1 MQKPRLLLVTLS
13 HFCVDS
19 YATLLAPL
27 LPLLRA
33 NLELSLAQ
41 TGFLGTI
48 VSICNISQPLM
59 GIWADR
65 MARRWLVVGGL
76 ALATIFAPLM
86 GIATNYLSLV
96 GILAMGGIGVAAFHP
111 QVFSLAGELSAPH
124 RSFGL
129 ALFIF
134 GGTLGLGLAPLWA
147 PTYTNYFG
155 LEALPYV
162 SIPGLLFLLLLL
174 RFIPLDNP
182 NFADGQSNAQ
192 WRNLGDQAGPLCL
205 ITAIVILRSVTG
217 LGFGVFL
224 ALLAQERGL
233 SLVDGGIPLG
243 IYNIAGVVGALAVGY
258 LADRIDPKPLVWGS
272 LLLSVPPL
280 YAFIFANGALV
291 SNVLLFVGGGLLM
304 SSNSIMITLAQELS
318 PENSGLASSLPLG
331 FSWGLASLTLPVIG
345 YFGDQI
351 GVAETLKYL
360 ALLPILT
367 AGLAFFLPSR
377 PSAED
382 AT

>member
-1 MQKPRLLLVTLS
+1 MQKIRLFLITLS

-19 YATLLAPL
+19 YATLLQPL
-27 LPLLRA
+27 LPLLKA
-33 NLELSLAQ
+33 NLGLSLAQ

-48 VSICNISQPLM
+48 VSICNISQPLL
-59 GIWADR
+59 GLWADR
-65 MARRWLVVGGL
+65 MARRWLVIGGL
-76 ALATIFAPLM
+76 ILATVFAPLM
-86 GIATNYLSLV
+86 GLAPDYLTLV
-96 GILAMGGIGVAAFHP
+96 GILALGGIGVAAFHP
-111 QVFSLAGELSAPH
+111 QVFSLAGELSGPR

-134 GGTLGLGLAPLWA
+134 GGTLGLGLTPLWA
-147 PTYTNYFG
+147 PTYTNHFG
-155 LEALPYV
+155 LENLPYV

-182 NFADGQSNAQ
+182 NFANGKSNAQ
-192 WRNLGDQAGPLCL
+192 WRNLGDHAGPLFL

-217 LGFGVFL
+217 LGFGTFL

-233 SLVDGGIPLG
+233 DLVAGGIPLG
-243 IYNIAGVVGALAVGY
+243 IYNIAGVVGALLVGY

-280 YAFIFANGALV
+280 YAFIYAEGALA
-291 SNVLLFVGGGLLM
+291 SNVLLFIGGGLLM
-304 SSNSIMITLAQELS
+304 SSNSIMVAMAQELS
-318 PENSGLASSLPLG
+318 PENTGLASSLPLG
-331 FSWGLASLTLPVIG
+331 FSWGLASLTLPLIG
-345 YFGDQI
+345 YLGDHI

-367 AGLAFFLPSR
+367 AVLAFYLPSR
-377 PSAED
+377 PKD
-382 AT
+382 VT

>member
-1 MQKPRLLLVTLS
+1 
-13 HFCVDS
+13 
-19 YATLLAPL
+19 
-27 LPLLRA
+27 
-33 NLELSLAQ
+33 
-41 TGFLGTI
+41 
-48 VSICNISQPLM
+48 
-59 GIWADR
+59 
-65 MARRWLVVGGL
+65 
-76 ALATIFAPLM
+76 
-86 GIATNYLSLV
+86 
-96 GILAMGGIGVAAFHP
+96 MGGSGVAAFHP

-377 PSAED
+377 PCAED